1 MHHLR
6 RLPNMSV
13 RTQPMKSQRGKC
25 RSPLVYLSIGLMG
38 SLLLVGVFCCSTA
51 LVAASVDEPPTHR
64 YGLGFTKSSI
74 DEESL
79 VVKQRVLAVE
89 QTTDVGAWANVKASY
104 IKLKHGWYDLLGL
117 IQYLFPAKKG
127 GRIIE
132 LVFMCQFFKL
142 IAPKQWKVYMDKFC
156 RCGLYFLASY
166 LLEKGDSRSERR
178 EHSLLR
184 IPINMV
190 FFLLC
195 DVGFELVMHLYGRL
209 SEFLTRDSE

>member
-1 MHHLR
+1 
-6 RLPNMSV
+6 MSV

-89 QTTDVGAWANVKASY
+89 QTTDVGAWANVKCSKTINVPEVVRGYVSKVRHAISAVSA
-104 IKLKHGWYDLLGL
+104 KLWAHRVDIAMDLVLL
-117 IQYLFPAKKG
+117 VISDLFFQ
-127 GRIIE
+127 
-132 LVFMCQFFKL
+132 LL
-142 IAPKQWKVYMDKFC
+142 IAIYK
-156 RCGLYFLASY
+156 A
-166 LLEKGDSRSERR
+166 
-178 EHSLLR
+178 
-184 IPINMV
+184 IT
-190 FFLLC
+190 
-195 DVGFELVMHLYGRL
+195 GR
-209 SEFLTRDSE
+209 